1 MASDTRGRSRL
12 DGLMRNEPRPPL
24 TVADVMTPDPILLS
38 ADDGLDAAAQMLEE
52 SEISGAPVVDS
63 SGQLVGV
70 LSETDLVHARAT
82 QLLWTHWSEL
92 QVRHLM
98 HSPAITAD
106 PGMGIAEA
114 AELMEEARVH
124 RLVIVGDDQLPIGVL
139 STGDVIRAVL
149 GERSNG

>member
-1 MASDTRGRSRL
+1 
-12 DGLMRNEPRPPL
+12 
-24 TVADVMTPDPILLS
+24 
-38 ADDGLDAAAQMLEE
+38 MLEE

>member
-1 MASDTRGRSRL
+1 M
-12 DGLMRNEPRPPL
+12 NVPQPPL
-24 TVADVMTPDPILLS
+24 TVGDVMTPDPILLS
-38 ADDGLDAAAQMLEE
+38 ANDGLDVAARMLEE

-82 QLLWTHWSEL
+82 ELLWAHWSEL

-114 AELMEEARVH
+114 AELMEGARVH
-124 RLVIVGDDQLPIGVL
+124 RLVIVGDEQTPIGVL
-139 STGDVIRAVL
+139 STGDLVRAVV
-149 GERSNG
+149 GERSNA

>member
-1 MASDTRGRSRL
+1 
-12 DGLMRNEPRPPL
+12 MRNEPRPPL